1 MKINDV
7 EQILGISKANIRFY
21 EKQNLLSPQRKEN
34 GYREYSQEDVER
46 LRSVIILRKLGIS
59 VQDIE
64 LIQSGKLTLQDAMQ
78 KNVSEL
84 EQQIEELKD
93 ALEVSQQII
102 SEKTDKLDADRYWR
116 IIQEKEAQGVEF
128 VDIVSDYWISVFQPI
143 VFRRFML
150 NKRMSAPK
158 MALIVTVICAIFA
171 IIRTFVWKEGNLVL
185 NFLYWPIILAVVAT
199 ITFPL
204 FWIGKYHPKVAS
216 ALSIALMIFCGVFLA
231 AVVIVLI
238 LGLFGVFR

>member
-1 MKINDV
+1 MKINEV
-7 EQILGISKANIRFY
+7 EQMLGISKANIRFY
-21 EKQNLLSPQRKEN
+21 EKQNLLTPQRKEN
-34 GYREYSQEDVER
+34 GYREYSHEDVER

-64 LIQSGKLTLQDAMQ
+64 QIQNGGLNFQDAMQ

-93 ALEVSQQII
+93 ALELSLQIV
-102 SEKTDKLDADRYWR
+102 SEKADTLDAERYWR

-150 NKRMSAPK
+150 NKKMSIP
-158 MALIVTVICAIFA
+158 MMVLIVTLICAAFSV
-171 IIRTFVWKEGNLVL
+171 IRTFVWKEGNLLL
-185 NFLYWPIILAVVAT
+185 NFFYWPIILAVVAV
-199 ITFPL
+199 ITFPI
-204 FWIGKYHPKVAS
+204 FWIGKHHPKVA
-216 ALSIALMIFCGVFLA
+216 AMLSSILLVVCVVFLLA
-231 AVVIVLI
+231 IVIVLL
-238 LGLFGVFR
+238 LGLLGVFR